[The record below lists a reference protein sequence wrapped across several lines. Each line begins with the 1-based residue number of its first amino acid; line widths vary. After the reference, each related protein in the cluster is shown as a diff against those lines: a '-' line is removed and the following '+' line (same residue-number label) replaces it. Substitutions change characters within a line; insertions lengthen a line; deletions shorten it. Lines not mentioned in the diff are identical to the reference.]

1 MQITSNFSNQM
12 NSLRDLEQNLVL
24 LQLSKAWQTVL
35 HIFTE
40 YPLTL
45 WIIIM
50 KLKICIDTISFCNN
64 IAMDYGYFACL
75 NCL

>member
-1 MQITSNFSNQM
+1 M
-12 NSLRDLEQNLVL
+12 
-24 LQLSKAWQTVL
+24 L

-50 KLKICIDTISFCNN
+50 KLKIRIGTISFCDN
-64 IAMDYGYFACL
+64 IATDYGNFACL